1 MDWCVCRE
9 VFLRVHAL
17 ETQENNETM
26 MKEAVGLREE
36 AGEGGCGSWSDSR
49 QVRCVH
55 HEVAVR
61 VYS

>member
-1 MDWCVCRE
+1 MPRSLLEGAC
-9 VFLRVHAL
+9 LK

>member
-1 MDWCVCRE
+1 MVSGLVCMPRSLLE
-9 VFLRVHAL
+9 GACFK

-49 QVRCVH
+49 QVRCVMK
-55 HEVAVR
+55 
-61 VYS
+61 SL